1 MTSKR
6 LKIISVS
13 AGVLALVVLILL
25 QGGFLTTGKIAPGW
39 LPPPAQAQPD
49 AQKGGQRPTAQAIAA
64 VWPQVQEA
72 VGTVRPR
79 TETRVEAQ
87 VAGRVLKVLVRP
99 GEVVKEGQLL
109 VVLEDQEYQARLEQ
123 ARQGLSAAH
132 AALDLA
138 EREYGRLS
146 RLLKTGA
153 APKRDVD
160 RAKEALQQAQAAR
173 GRAVKQVEEAGISLS
188 YTKVKA
194 PEHGQVVKRLIEPGD
209 LALPGRPL
217 LILQTSGALR
227 LEALVREGLIQK
239 VRMGQEMEV
248 EIPALGR
255 GIKGKVEEIV
265 PTADPATRTFLVKA
279 LLPDTEGLYSGM
291 FGRLMIPVGKE
302 KVVLA
307 PEKAIRRVGQL
318 EMVLVHHKDGWRQVY
333 VTTGRRHQGMV
344 EILSGL
350 NGGETLALK
359 AENDA

>member
-1 MTSKR
+1 MTTKAM
-6 LKIISVS
+6 KAVS
-13 AGVLALVVLILL
+13 ILAGVLVLVLLILL
-25 QGGFLTTGKIAPGW
+25 QGGFLSTGKIAPGW
-39 LPPPAQAQPD
+39 QPPPAQAQD
-49 AQKGGQRPTAQAIAA
+49 KDERPTAQAVAT

-87 VAGRVLKVLVRP
+87 VAGLVLKASARP
-99 GEVVKEGQLL
+99 GEEVKEGQLL
-109 VVLEDQEYQARLEQ
+109 VVLEDQEYRARLEQ
-123 ARQGLSAAH
+123 ARQGLSAAR
-132 AALDLA
+132 AALVLA
-138 EREYGRLS
+138 QREYGRLS

-160 RAKEALQQAQAAR
+160 RAKEALQRTQAVH
-173 GRAVKQVEEAGISLS
+173 GRAQKQVEEAAISLS

-217 LILQTSGALR
+217 LVLQTGGALR
-227 LEALVREGLIQK
+227 LEAMVREGLIQK
-239 VRMGQEMEV
+239 VRMGHEMSV

-255 GIKGKVEEIV
+255 SIKGKVEEIA

-279 LLPDTEGLYSGM
+279 ILPNAEGLYSGM
-291 FGRLMIPVGKE
+291 FGRLLIPVGDE

-307 PEKAIRRVGQL
+307 PYNAIRRVGQL
-318 EMVLVHHKDGWRQVY
+318 EMVLIRHKDGWRQVY
-333 VTTGRRHQGMV
+333 ITTGRRQQDMV

-350 NGGETLALK
+350 DGGETLALK
-359 AENDA
+359 ADNDG

>member
-1 MTSKR
+1 MTSHR
-6 LKIISVS
+6 LKTLSIL
-13 AGVLALVVLILL
+13 AGVLVLVVLILL
-25 QGGFLTTGKIAPGW
+25 QGGFLSTGKIAPGW
-39 LPPPAQAQPD
+39 LPPPAQAQEKD
-49 AQKGGQRPTAQAIAA
+49 GRPTALAVAT

-87 VAGRVLKVLVRP
+87 VAGRVVKSLVRP
-99 GEVVKEGQLL
+99 GEEVKEGQLL
-109 VVLEDQEYQARLEQ
+109 VVLADQEYRARLEQ
-123 ARQGLSAAH
+123 ARQSQSAAR

-138 EREYGRLS
+138 QREYGRLS

-160 RAKEALQQAQAAR
+160 RAKEALQQAQAAQV
-173 GRAVKQVEEAGISLS
+173 RAQKQVEEAQISLS
-188 YTKVKA
+188 YTQVKA
-194 PEHGQVVKRLIEPGD
+194 PERGQVVKRFIEPGD

-217 LILQTSGALR
+217 VVLQTGGALR

-239 VRMGQEMEV
+239 VRMGQDMQV

-255 GIKGKVEEIV
+255 GIVGKVEEIA

-291 FGRLMIPVGKE
+291 FGRLMIPVGQE

-307 PEKAIRRVGQL
+307 PENAIRRVGQL
-318 EMVLVHHKDGWRQVY
+318 EMVQVRQKDGWQRVY
-333 VTTGRRHQGMV
+333 VTTGRKQKGLV

-350 NGGETLALK
+350 SGGETLALK
-359 AENDA
+359 ADNHD

>member
-1 MTSKR
+1 MTPKK
-6 LKIISVS
+6 LKAVS
-13 AGVLALVVLILL
+13 ILAGVLALVFLILL
-25 QGGFLTTGKIAPGW
+25 QSGFLSTGKIAPGW
-39 LPPPAQAQPD
+39 TPPPAQAQD
-49 AQKGGQRPTAQAIAA
+49 VAQKGDQRPTAQAVATI
-64 VWPQVQEA
+64 WPQVQEA

-109 VVLEDQEYQARLEQ
+109 VVLQDQEYRARLEQ
-123 ARQGLSAAH
+123 ARQGLSAAK
-132 AALDLA
+132 AALVLA
-138 EREYGRLS
+138 QREYGRLS

-160 RAKEALQQAQAAR
+160 RAKEALQQAQAAH
-173 GRAVKQVEEAGISLS
+173 GRALKQVEEAEISLS

-194 PEHGQVVKRLIEPGD
+194 PEHGQVVKRMIEPGD

-217 LILQTSGALR
+217 VILQTGGALR
-227 LEALVREGLIQK
+227 LEALVREGLIQQ
-239 VRMGQEMEV
+239 VRMGQEMNV

-255 GIKGKVEEIV
+255 SIKGKVEEIM

-279 LLPDTEGLYSGM
+279 ILPGTEGLYAGM
-291 FGRLMIPVGKE
+291 FGRLMIPVGEE

-307 PEKAIRRVGQL
+307 PENAVRRVGQL
-318 EMVLVHHKDGWRQVY
+318 EMVLVRGKDGWKQVY

-359 AENDA
+359 AGNNG

>member
-1 MTSKR
+1 MTSHR
-6 LKIISVS
+6 LKTLSIL
-13 AGVLALVVLILL
+13 AGVLALAVLILL
-25 QGGFLTTGKIAPGW
+25 QGGFLSTGKIAPGW
-39 LPPPAQAQPD
+39 LPPPAQAQAD
-49 AQKGGQRPTAQAIAA
+49 AQKRDQRPTAQAIAT

-87 VAGRVLKVLVRP
+87 VAGRVLKVMSRP
-99 GEVVKEGQLL
+99 GEEVKEGQLL
-109 VVLEDQEYQARLEQ
+109 VVLDDKEYRARLEQ
-123 ARQGLSAAH
+123 ARQGQSAAR

-138 EREYGRLS
+138 QREYGRLS

-160 RAKEALQQAQAAR
+160 RAKEALQQAQAAQ
-173 GRAVKQVEEAGISLS
+173 GRSLKQVEEAQISLS
-188 YTKVKA
+188 YTQVKA
-194 PEHGQVVKRLIEPGD
+194 PEHGQVVKRFIEAGD

-217 LILQTSGALR
+217 VVLQTGGALR

-239 VRMGQEMEV
+239 VRMGQEMAV

-255 GIKGKVEEIV
+255 GIQGKVEEIV

-279 LLPDTEGLYSGM
+279 ILPDTEGLYSGM
-291 FGRLMIPVGKE
+291 FGRLLIPVGRE

-307 PEKAIRRVGQL
+307 PANAIRRVGQL
-318 EMVLVHHKDGWRQVY
+318 EMVLIRQKDGWKQVY
-333 VTTGRRHQGMV
+333 VTTGRRQGAMV

-359 AENDA
+359 ADNDA

>member
-6 LKIISVS
+6 LKTISIL

-25 QGGFLTTGKIAPGW
+25 QGGFLSTGKIAPGW
-39 LPPPAQAQPD
+39 LPPPAQAQEKD
-49 AQKGGQRPTAQAIAA
+49 QRPTAQAIAT

-87 VAGRVLKVLVRP
+87 VAGRVLKASARP
-99 GEVVKEGQLL
+99 GEEVKEGQLL
-109 VVLEDQEYQARLEQ
+109 VVLEDQEYRARLEQ
-123 ARQGLSAAH
+123 ARQGLSATR
-132 AALDLA
+132 AALELA
-138 EREYGRLS
+138 QREYGRLS

-160 RAKEALQQAQAAR
+160 RAKEALQRAQAAR
-173 GRAVKQVEEAGISLS
+173 GRAQKQVEEAEISLS
-188 YTKVKA
+188 YTKIKA
-194 PEHGQVVKRLIEPGD
+194 PERGQVVKRLIEPGD

-217 LILQTSGALR
+217 FVLQTGGALR

-239 VRMGQEMEV
+239 VRMGQEMDV
-248 EIPALGR
+248 DVPALGQIIR
-255 GIKGKVEEIV
+255 GKVEEIA

-279 LLPDTEGLYSGM
+279 ILPNKAGLYSGM
-291 FGRLMIPVGKE
+291 FGRLLIPVGKE

-307 PEKAIRRVGQL
+307 PENAIRRVGQL
-318 EMVLVHHKDGWRQVY
+318 QMVLIRQKDGWQQVY

-359 AENDA
+359 ADSDA

>member
-1 MTSKR
+1 MTSQRMK
-6 LKIISVS
+6 LFSIL
-13 AGVLALVVLILL
+13 AGVFALLVLILL

-39 LPPPAQAQPD
+39 LPPPAQAQEKD
-49 AQKGGQRPTAQAIAA
+49 ERPTAQAISTI
-64 VWPQVQEA
+64 WPQVQEA

-87 VAGRVLKVLVRP
+87 VAGRVLKVSVRP
-99 GEVVKEGQLL
+99 GEEVKAGQLL
-109 VVLEDQEYQARLEQ
+109 VVLENQEYRARLAQARE
-123 ARQGLSAAH
+123 GLSAAR

-138 EREYGRLS
+138 EREYGRLN

-160 RAKEALQQAQAAR
+160 RAKESLQQAQSSH
-173 GRAVKQVEEAGISLS
+173 GRALKQVEEAEISLS
-188 YTKVKA
+188 YTRVKA
-194 PEHGQVVKRLIEPGD
+194 PERGQVVKRFIEPGD

-239 VRMGQEMEV
+239 VRMGQEMDV
-248 EIPALGR
+248 EIPALGH

-265 PTADPATRTFLVKA
+265 PTADPATRTFLVKVI
-279 LLPDTEGLYSGM
+279 LPDTEGLYSGM
-291 FGRLMIPVGKE
+291 FGRLLIPVGQE

-318 EMVLVHHKDGWRQVY
+318 EMVLIRQKDGWRQVY

-350 NGGETLALK
+350 NGGETLAVK
-359 AENDA
+359 AEGDA